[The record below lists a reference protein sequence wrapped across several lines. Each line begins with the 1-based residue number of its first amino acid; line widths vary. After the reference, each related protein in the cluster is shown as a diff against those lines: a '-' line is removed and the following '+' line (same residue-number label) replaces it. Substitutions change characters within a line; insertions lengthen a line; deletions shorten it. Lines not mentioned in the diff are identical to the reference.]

1 MGEVKPKLT
10 AEHRRVLSAWANT
23 CEDFDCLTFDTIA
36 SNSGVDRKRV
46 RRIVRH
52 LARKGLAS
60 FHRGLW
66 TEDMRPAGSG
76 YGLTL
81 DGRIALQAPQP
92 TPSRQESKGGER
104 P

>member
-1 MGEVKPKLT
+1 MSGKLKLT
-10 AEHRRVLSAWANT
+10 AEHKQVLTAWKN
-23 CEDFDCLTFDTIA
+23 CDEDFDCLAFDTIA
-36 SNSGVDRKRV
+36 SNSGVDRRRI

-52 LARKGLAS
+52 LARKGLAE
-60 FHRGLW
+60 FHQGLW

-81 DGRIALQAPQP
+81 DGRRALLASHPH
-92 TPSRQESKGGER
+92 TVTRQGEK